1 MTASEVDIVPGTEPD
16 LRQLFALAQS
26 TFAGAPG
33 WDDERVL
40 ETLLR
45 DVVFVAREEQK
56 PAGYVALRPEDRTTI
71 VVEQVLVAP
80 GHERRGIGHL
90 LLEHAEGYAIAQH
103 AHRLRIVVESDN
115 WPAQRFYRRSG
126 FVPVA
131 EELFELALPRAG

>member
-1 MTASEVDIVPGTEPD
+1 MAASGVDIVPSPEPE
-16 LRQLFALAQS
+16 LPQLFALAKS
-26 TFAGAPG
+26 VFSDAPG

-40 ETLLR
+40 ETLMR
-45 DVVFVAREEQK
+45 DVVFIARERSG
-56 PAGYVALRPEDRTTI
+56 PAGYVALLAEDEMTI

-80 GHERRGIGHL
+80 GHERRGVGHR

-103 AHRLRIVVESDN
+103 ARTLRIVVESDN

-131 EELFELALPRAG
+131 EELLELALPRAG

>member
-1 MTASEVDIVPGTEPD
+1 LTASGVDIRPSSEPD
-16 LRQLFALAQS
+16 LRELFALAKS
-26 TFAGAPG
+26 TFSEAPG
-33 WDDERVL
+33 WSEERVL
-40 ETLLR
+40 ETLMR
-45 DVVFVAREEQK
+45 DVVFIAREERL
-56 PAGYVALRPEDRTTI
+56 PAGYVALRPEDGTTI

-80 GHERRGIGHL
+80 GHERRGIGHR

-115 WPAQRFYRRSG
+115 RPARGFYRRSG

>member
-1 MTASEVDIVPGTEPD
+1 MTASEVDIVPSTEPD
-16 LRQLFALAQS
+16 LRQLFALAKS

-45 DVVFVAREEQK
+45 DVVFVAQRGAEACRLRRP
-56 PAGYVALRPEDRTTI
+56 PARGSDDDRRR
-71 VVEQVLVAP
+71 AGP
-80 GHERRGIGHL
+80 GRAGHERRGVGHRL
-90 LLEHAEGYAIAQH
+90 LDHAEGYAIAQH